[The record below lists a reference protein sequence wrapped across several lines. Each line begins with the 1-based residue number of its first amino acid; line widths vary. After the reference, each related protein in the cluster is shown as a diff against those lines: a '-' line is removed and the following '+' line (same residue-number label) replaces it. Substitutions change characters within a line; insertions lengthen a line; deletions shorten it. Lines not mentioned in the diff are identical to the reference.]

1 MHNIHDSTMVVEVE
15 SEPCE
20 TAEEVELGPLPFS
33 GVGEELSVRVN
44 RPTVV
49 HAKPGWRNQVGQ
61 RSKGK
66 SLTCMKIRELGAS

>member
-1 MHNIHDSTMVVEVE
+1 MIQTIAMKME
-15 SEPCE
+15 SEPCK
-20 TAEEVELGPLPFS
+20 TAEEVELCSVPFF
-33 GVGEELSVRVN
+33 GAVLCVGEELFVGVDRC
-44 RPTVV
+44 TVV